1 MARHKSAQKRARQ
14 DAKRREHNRAIRS
27 RTRSVVKELRD
38 EIAKGSATVEEGLR
52 GAERALR
59 KAASKG
65 VVPKNRASRLVS
77 RLHKAAARAKKK
89 S

>member
-1 MARHKSAQKRARQ
+1 VARHKSAQKRARQ
-14 DAKRREHNRAIRS
+14 DAKRREHNRAIRT
-27 RTRSVVKELRD
+27 RTRAVVKSLRA
-38 EIAKGSATVEEGLR
+38 EIESA
-52 GAERALR
+52 GAGVAQQLKDAESALR

-65 VVPKNRASRLVS
+65 VVPKGRASRLVS

>member
-27 RTRSVVKELRD
+27 RTRAVVKELRG
-38 EIAKGSATVEEGLR
+38 EIASGGATVDQQLR
-52 GAERALR
+52 DAESALR

-77 RLHKAAARAKKK
+77 RLHKAAQRAKQK
-89 S
+89 